1 MSQLSDTFAEVRA
14 RLDQI
19 GLQAPVV
26 PLAMRD
32 QIGAAFRA
40 DLVSLGIDTGADG
53 ALNAA
58 IAGMAVGLKMLIQ
71 QGASPPLLGHYVWV
85 CECLVPMIDTPQSD
99 LTGFDMDFLTSL
111 NLKPL
116 ETPDLGNYSG
126 GTEPDEVVVR
136 FACSKC
142 GGPDAIVPVQGLH
155 FCIPCASEAVTG
167 GLAALRM
174 ANPKNVEFPRV
185 GGPEFN
191 RESVHTEEP
200 VPQVPAHTDAEGDDV
215 DPAEAPM
222 GGTVDTPPP
231 PSWKDMTVADVAG
244 VLLRNL
250 RGCRCRSYHARTGE
264 HAEGCPRRKK

>member
-1 MSQLSDTFAEVRA
+1 VSQLSDTFAEVRA

-99 LTGFDMDFLTSL
+99 LTGFDMDFLSSL
-111 NLKPL
+111 NLKPI
-116 ETPDLGNYSG
+116 E
-126 GTEPDEVVVR
+126 EPLR
-136 FACSKC
+136 FACSRC
-142 GGPDAIVPVQGLH
+142 GGPDAIVPAGAIHLCVT
-155 FCIPCASEAVTG
+155 CAGDAVVG
-167 GLAALRM
+167 GLAALRLSGGGM
-174 ANPKNVEFPRV
+174 PKV
-185 GGPEFN
+185 GGPEFE
-191 RESVHTEEP
+191 RPPESAHTEEG
-200 VPQVPAHTDAEGDDV
+200 VPQAESSTGHAKAL
-215 DPAEAPM
+215 PIEGAEATT
-222 GGTVDTPPP
+222 GGTVDTPLSQSWWVNPP
-231 PSWKDMTVADVAG
+231 LG
-244 VLLRNL
+244 GLLRKLFGSHKRQTKGN
-250 RGCRCRSYHARTGE
+250 
-264 HAEGCPRRKK
+264 